1 MQDCFSLKNMVS
13 ICTRNVIYLLT
24 FVIALNFSFLM
35 HAVKL
40 LFEDF
45 LNKEMIVQ
53 NDNMDLK

>member
-1 MQDCFSLKNMVS
+1 MRDCFSLKKYGYV
-13 ICTRNVIYLLT
+13 
-24 FVIALNFSFLM
+24 FVLEMSVTYCLCYSFELFFLM

-53 NDNMDLK
+53 KDNMDLK

>member
-1 MQDCFSLKNMVS
+1 MVS
-13 ICTRNVIYLLT
+13 ICRNVSYLLT
-24 FVIALNFSFLM
+24 FVIALSFSFLV

>member
-13 ICTRNVIYLLT
+13 ICRNVIYLLT
-24 FVIALNFSFLM
+24 FVIALSFSFLM